1 MLRRKKWYY
10 YDEILFQK
18 ENIFMNKLFIAIST
32 VLIFSACETNPP
44 TDPNKITL
52 KTGETLIQ
60 INFTENT
67 NLSANKIVQIED
79 FANVSCTPCLISNKI
94 LENISKGSELSNQ
107 VRIIKF
113 STNFPSPQDP
123 MYLTARE
130 YCNYRMNFYQI
141 LFAPTI
147 IVDGILRPIPTD
159 SNQIKN
165 AILQRLQVNSD
176 FWISDSSEVI
186 NNGLLINLNIK
197 TKNINNPELE
207 NLVLRIAIVETE
219 IGYSSPPGSN
229 GETKFYNVVRAVFP
243 SNEGFRL
250 SEIIGQ
256 KPFLFENS
264 IDSTWNLNNIRA
276 VSLIQNINTKEI
288 IQSCIHN

>member
-1 MLRRKKWYY
+1 
-10 YDEILFQK
+10 
-18 ENIFMNKLFIAIST
+18 
-32 VLIFSACETNPP
+32 
-44 TDPNKITL
+44 
-52 KTGETLIQ
+52 
-60 INFTENT
+60 
-67 NLSANKIVQIED
+67 
-79 FANVSCTPCLISNKI
+79 
-94 LENISKGSELSNQ
+94 
-107 VRIIKF
+107 
-113 STNFPSPQDP
+113 